1 MDNPWLTLDPL
12 GSSYILGVD
21 SAEIE
26 GHNERIR
33 DPARTVIVR
42 SIPEPFI
49 GNPASAKVVLLGLN
63 PGHSEDDEETYR
75 GNAEFRNTM
84 FRNLRHESQ
93 PYPFYPLNPTFKGT
107 GAGRWWYARTRQ
119 LIEES
124 KIGDQAVADKL
135 MVIEWFP
142 YHSRRFTLPRERC
155 WSQEYS
161 FLLAT
166 EMLEKGRLVVLM
178 RARKLWTDIDSRFGY
193 VHSLKNPQC
202 GFISRGNTGDWFDRI
217 LEALTST

>member
-21 SAEIE
+21 RAEIE
-26 GHNERIR
+26 GHNERMR
-33 DPARTVIVR
+33 DSTRRVIVK

-49 GNPASAKVVLLGLN
+49 GSPESARVVLLGLN
-63 PGHSEDDEETYR
+63 PGHSEDDQETYR
-75 GNAEFRNTM
+75 GNTEFRNTM

-93 PYPFYPLNPTFKGT
+93 PYPFYPLNPTFRRT

-119 LIEES
+119 LREES
-124 KIGDQAVADKL
+124 GIGDQAVSDKL

-142 YHSRRFTLPRERC
+142 YHSRSFTLRWERC
-155 WSQEYS
+155 GSQAYS
-161 FLLAT
+161 FQLAK

-178 RARKLWTDIDSRFGY
+178 RARKLWTEVDSRFGD
-193 VHSLKNPQC
+193 VQSLKNPQC
-202 GFISRGNTGDWFDRI
+202 GFISRGNTGGWFNQI
-217 LEALTST
+217 LEALTSA